1 MNKIIFTLLLVA
13 VAAFAKAQKVSED
26 QAKQIIQADGVEI
39 LNELFNNDNVNQCI
53 LLKSADYNILSLAIK
68 YEAKKV
74 FAALLK
80 EYKVDL
86 NSNCAGKTPLM
97 YAAKYGKVAM
107 ASKLL
112 SAGAD
117 HTFENDKGRT
127 ALDYAKK
134 YKQPELVEL
143 LEGFQR

>member
-1 MNKIIFTLLLVA
+1 MNKIILTLMLVA
-13 VAAFAKAQKVSED
+13 MAAFAKAQKVSED
-26 QAKQIIQADGVEI
+26 QVKQVLQADAVES
-39 LNELFNNDNVNQCI
+39 LNELFNDENVNQCI
-53 LLKSADYNILSLAIK
+53 VLKSSDYNILSLAIK

-107 ASKLL
+107 ASELL

>member
-68 YEAKKV
+68 YEAENV

-80 EYKVDL
+80 DYQVDL
-86 NSNCAGKTPLM
+86 NSNCDVKTPLM

-107 ASKLL
+107 VSKLL

-117 HTFENDKGRT
+117 HAVETDKGRT